1 MNSELWRVLL
11 KGKPR
16 AQVLRRL
23 STGSGNG
30 CGLCVGLERVYKPV
44 GGSREEGNLRVN

>member
-30 CGLCVGLERVYKPV
+30 CGLCVGLELV